1 MENIFDFKFSYL
13 LYREFNSIY
22 SKYLEKSKN
31 EIITIDS
38 LNKKRLKP
46 AFGDDC
52 FIRYLFSD
60 EGNENIV
67 LDFINGVMIDL
78 NFQTFNNVVILNPFN
93 LTKYLDG
100 KESIVDVKCITEDNQ
115 TVIIE
120 IQLQGNQYF
129 IRRSLYYWA
138 NSYSS
143 LLNKSENYTKLSPVI
158 SINVLDFIL
167 FNDIKD
173 FHSCYLLKEIK
184 HNKILTDHCM
194 LHYIELPKFNLN
206 NDKEKLSSWIKFFK
220 GENMSNLIKENN
232 IFEEVEKRCQS
243 FIDSDPLINAY
254 RKKEWNEYFYK
265 DMMNVEREEGFK
277 EGELEGIKNEKY
289 SIAKS
294 LKKSVLDNKFI
305 SEHTGLTID
314 EINKL

>member
-1 MENIFDFKFSYL
+1 MNEFEYL
-13 LYREFNSIY
+13 
-22 SKYLEKSKN
+22 KKSKN
-31 EIITIDS
+31 EIITIDN
-38 LNKKRLKP
+38 LNKKN
-46 AFGDDC
+46 DC

-78 NFQTFNNVVILNPFN
+78 NFQTFNNVVILNPSPTAGFSLN

-265 DMMNVEREEGFK
+265 DMMNVEREEGIK
-277 EGELEGIKNEKY
+277 EGMKKGKLEG
-289 SIAKS
+289 
-294 LKKSVLDNKFI
+294 LKEGRI
-305 SEHTGLTID
+305 SEQISMATAMKKDGADINLISKYTGLTID
-314 EINKL
+314 EIKKL

>member
-1 MENIFDFKFSYL
+1 ME
-13 LYREFNSIY
+13 EFE
-22 SKYLEKSKN
+22 YLEKSKN
-31 EIITIDS
+31 EIITIDN
-38 LNKKRLKP
+38 LNKKN
-46 AFGDDC
+46 DC

-167 FNDIKD
+167 FNDIED

-194 LHYIELPKFNLN
+194 LHYIELPKFNLNN

-265 DMMNVEREEGFK
+265 DMMNVEREEGK
-277 EGELEGIKNEKY
+277 LEGIKEGRIAEQI
-289 SIAKS
+289 SMAKS
-294 LKKSVLDNKFI
+294 MKTKNLDINLI
-305 SEHTGLTID
+305 SEITGLTID
-314 EINKL
+314 EIKKL

>member
-1 MENIFDFKFSYL
+1 MKIIKTILTNKKYSVIIQFME
-13 LYREFNSIY
+13 EFE
-22 SKYLEKSKN
+22 YLEKSKN

-46 AFGDDC
+46 ALGDDC

-232 IFEEVEKRCQS
+232 IFEEGEKRCQS
-243 FIDSDPLINAY
+243 FIDSDPLISAY

-265 DMMNVEREEGFK
+265 DMMNVEREEGK
-277 EGELEGIKNEKY
+277 LEGIKERNY
-289 SIAKS
+289 SIAKT
-294 LKKSVLDNKFI
+294 LKQMNIDKASI
-305 SEHTGLTID
+305 SKATGLTIEEVD
-314 EINKL
+314 KL

>member
-1 MENIFDFKFSYL
+1 MIKKDFIVLNDYFMRFLLAKEDSQNILKDL
-13 LYREFNSIY
+13 INSVR
-22 SKYLEKSKN
+22 
-31 EIITIDS
+31 IDS
-38 LNKKRLKP
+38 GQEAFEEVIILN
-46 AFGDDC
+46 
-52 FIRYLFSD
+52 
-60 EGNENIV
+60 
-67 LDFINGVMIDL
+67 
-78 NFQTFNNVVILNPFN
+78 TFNLKESIN
-93 LTKYLDG
+93 G
-100 KESIVDVKCITEDNQ
+100 KESIVDVRAKTKSGE

-120 IQLQGNQYF
+120 IQRAGNKAF
-129 IRRSLYYWA
+129 IYRGIYYWA

-167 FNDIKD
+167 FNDIDD

-184 HNKILTDHCM
+184 HNKILTEHCM

-254 RKKEWNEYFYK
+254 RKKEWNEYFHR
-265 DMMNVEREEGFK
+265 D
-277 EGELEGIKNEKY
+277 ELEEAKKESRIEEQKL
-289 SIAKS
+289 IAKN
-294 LKKSVLDNKFI
+294 LKKSGLDTKFI
-305 SEHTGLTID
+305 SDNTGLSI
-314 EINKL
+314 EEVEKL

>member
-1 MENIFDFKFSYL
+1 MD
-13 LYREFNSIY
+13 EFE
-22 SKYLEKSKN
+22 YLEKSKN
-31 EIITIDS
+31 EIITIDN

-78 NFQTFNNVVILNPFN
+78 NFQTFNNVVILNPSPTAGFSLN

-100 KESIVDVKCITEDNQ
+100 KESIVDVPKGRRAKCITEDNQ

-254 RKKEWNEYFYK
+254 RKKEWNEYFHR
-265 DMMNVEREEGFK
+265 DELEEAKK
-277 EGELEGIKNEKY
+277 EGRIAEQISMATAMKKDGADINLISKY
-289 SIAKS
+289 
-294 LKKSVLDNKFI
+294 
-305 SEHTGLTID
+305 TGLNIE
-314 EINKL
+314 EIEKL